1 MIMQF
6 FNHGTGKS
14 KSAINY
20 LLQDNDSNGNPR
32 DPKPEIFFGDPE
44 LTGLLIDNN
53 TKKFKYTSG
62 VIAFRDDE
70 KPTDA
75 QLRKIVKSIY
85 DTFAPGLG
93 PDRLNML
100 VVRHEDK
107 GNTELHLLIPMVDAK
122 TMKQFN
128 IDPPGKHATQLV
140 KDFSALWN
148 HKLGY
153 AQVSEDPLRA
163 EFTAYDKKVPAGKSS
178 KAIKE
183 RISIEIPKL
192 IRKGKIQDRDDLIKF
207 FEERGCKITRKGIDS
222 ISIKFP
228 NQQKATKIKGPLF
241 SKNSDYKEL
250 VKQADKVLK
259 NTFLND
265 FQANNISN
273 RLQESVNYRK
283 NFIES
288 RYNKPKRIP
297 KGSNAYSGKRK
308 ISSKN
313 IPEIKQSNPAP
324 TNEFNSEKL
333 PKNVDTNFLNNLR
346 NSNGKANGSQNAT
359 NSPSDRKK
367 SSGAVQGIAKSLTSL
382 QAQINSA
389 QADLANA
396 QTLEERIQAE
406 TKLFELMAQRNRL
419 LAELEQAR
427 IAELNQEQ
435 APASTPRGKNR
446 PGWLSRFS
454 VKWASSPLKRINNK
468 E

>member
-20 LLQDNDSNGNPR
+20 LLQDNDSNGKPR

-62 VIAFRDDE
+62 VIAFRDEE

-75 QLRKIVKSIY
+75 QLRKIIKSIY

-93 PDRLNML
+93 LNRLNML

-107 GNTELHLLIPMVDAK
+107 GNTELHLLIPMIDAK

-178 KAIKE
+178 KTIKE

-192 IRKGKIQDRDDLIKF
+192 IRKGKIKDRDDLIKF
-207 FEERGCKITRKGIDS
+207 FEDRGCKITRKGVES

-228 NQQKATKIKGPLF
+228 NQQKAIKLKGPLF
-241 SKNSDYKEL
+241 SKSSDYKEL
-250 VKQADKVLK
+250 VQQADKILK
-259 NTFLND
+259 STFLND
-265 FQANNISN
+265 FQVSNISN

-283 NFIES
+283 NFIEG

-297 KGSNAYSGKRK
+297 KGSNAYSGKIK
-308 ISSKN
+308 IPSKN
-313 IPEIKQSNPAP
+313 IPEVKPSTFKPSND
-324 TNEFNSEKL
+324 FSSENIS
-333 PKNVDTNFLNNLR
+333 KNIDDNFLTKLR
-346 NSNGKANGSQNAT
+346 NSNSKSNESQNAT
-359 NSPSDRKK
+359 NSPADRKNN
-367 SSGAVQGIAKSLTSL
+367 SGAVQGIAKSLTSL

-389 QADLANA
+389 HADLANA

-406 TKLFELMAQRNRL
+406 TKLFKLMAQRNRL

-435 APASTPRGKNR
+435 APTRR
-446 PGWLSRFS
+446 P
-454 VKWASSPLKRINNK
+454 KP
-468 E
+468 